1 MYRRSKFNEVLLEI
15 RESMSA
21 EAEFDVAQFVAPLL
35 AKNEASELVAV
46 EDSADDSHRLALPNS
61 PTLL

>member
-1 MYRRSKFNEVLLEI
+1 MYRRSKFNEILLEI

-21 EAEFDVAQFVAPLL
+21 EADFDVAQFVAPMLV
-35 AKNEASELVAV
+35 KNEAADLVAV
-46 EDSADDSHRLALPNS
+46 EYSADDSHRLALPNS

>member
-15 RESMSA
+15 RETMSA
-21 EAEFDVAQFVAPLL
+21 EAEFDVAQFVAPMLV
-35 AKNEASELVAV
+35 KNETAELVAV
-46 EDSADDSHRLALPNS
+46 EDSAEDSHRLAIPNS